1 MKVTCLKLKLTLNH
15 LVVTLSNQYLY
26 QETPNQGSF
35 FYLGLK
41 KDDNFVSN
49 MQGIRKFKNDTDQR
63 MLHHE
68 FN

>member
-15 LVVTLSNQYLY
+15 LVGILSNQYSY
-26 QETPNQGSF
+26 RETPLIGSF
-35 FYLGLK
+35 CLGLK
-41 KDDNFVSN
+41 DNNFVSN
-49 MQGIRKFKNDTDQR
+49 MQGIRRFKNDTDQR